1 MKTIIHLLHIA
12 SRHHQNGDLSQAE
25 TVYRQILETQPENAD
40 VFHLLG
46 LISFQRNC
54 FTDAVSFISRAVAI
68 DPLELAYLF
77 SLGSIY
83 SAVEKSDDAIKCYE
97 KILEICPDSVEAC
110 FCMGSILEQ
119 QEEIDEAIA
128 HYQRASQINSEFLD
142 AYIQEGRLL
151 RMKR

>member
-12 SRHHQNGDLSQAE
+12 SQHHQNGDLSQA
-25 TVYRQILETQPENAD
+25 ENAD

-54 FTDAVSFISRAVAI
+54 FTDAVSFISRAITI

-97 KILEICPDSVEAC
+97 KILKKI
-110 FCMGSILEQ
+110 GR
-119 QEEIDEAIA
+119 A
-128 HYQRASQINSEFLD
+128 HV
-142 AYIQEGRLL
+142 
-151 RMKR
+151 

>member
-1 MKTIIHLLHIA
+1 MLSVNNFNNEDNYSSSSYVA
-12 SRHHQNGDLSQAE
+12 SQHHQNGDLSQAE
-25 TVYRQILETQPENAD
+25 TVYRQILETQLENAD

-54 FTDAVSFISRAVAI
+54 FTDAVSFISRAITI

-97 KILEICPDSVEAC
+97 KI
-110 FCMGSILEQ
+110 
-119 QEEIDEAIA
+119 
-128 HYQRASQINSEFLD
+128 Y
-142 AYIQEGRLL
+142 
-151 RMKR
+151 